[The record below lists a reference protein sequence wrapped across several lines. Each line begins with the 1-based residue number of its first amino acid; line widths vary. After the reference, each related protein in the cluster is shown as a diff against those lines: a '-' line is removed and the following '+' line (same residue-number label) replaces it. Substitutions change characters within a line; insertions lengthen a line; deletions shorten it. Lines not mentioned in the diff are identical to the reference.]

1 VGFVAALLPLACPGC
16 GAVSDG
22 ICPTCRVQARPAP
35 ELVVPHGLDALAVA
49 FAYEG
54 TVRNLVARLKYRGAH
69 ASVGWLA
76 AVMADVLGECS
87 VDVVTWAPTT
97 SRRRRQRGYDQA
109 QLLARALAHEMG
121 VRTRSLLR
129 RTSRSVQTGRSAPDR
144 QDVAF
149 VAAAAVPARVLLV
162 DDVVTTGATL
172 GAASAALRAN
182 GAHVVIG
189 AAAARTP

>member
-1 VGFVAALLPLACPGC
+1 MGFVAALLPLACPGC
-16 GAVSDG
+16 GAPHDG
-22 ICPTCRVQARPAP
+22 ICPTCLVRARSAP
-35 ELVVPHGLDALAVA
+35 TLVVPHGLDALAVA

-69 ASVGWLA
+69 ASAGWLA
-76 AVMADVLGECS
+76 ARMAEVLGECS

-97 SRRRRQRGYDQA
+97 ARRRRQRGYDQA
-109 QLLARALAHEMG
+109 QLLARALAYEIG
-121 VRTRSLLR
+121 ARAESRLR
-129 RTSRSVQTGRSAPDR
+129 RTSGSVQTGRSAPDR

-149 VAAAAVPARVLLV
+149 ITSAAVPARVLLV

-172 GAASAALRAN
+172 RAASAALRAN